1 MTLRPHRGT
10 RPDTPSGSH
19 HAPRFQLL
27 ERVVTPDGDAAK
39 ALSLGADR
47 SRPGAR
53 AHHAGWTV
61 DVPSDRR
68 QDLAHLGDLVDRRLE
83 DLPLRVVAKP
93 LDPLPVVVEER
104 ATLVEANA
112 LRVGDQIERR
122 LRGYAT
128 VEQHSARF
136 GEGADGGVVFG

>member
-1 MTLRPHRGT
+1 MTRFLCRYMEHDAPPHRGA
-10 RPDTPSGSH
+10 RPDTLSGSH

-27 ERVVTPDGDAAK
+27 EFVVPPDGDATK
-39 ALSLGADR
+39 ALALGADR

-53 AHHAGWTV
+53 AHHTGWTI
-61 DVPSDRR
+61 DIPSDRG
-68 QDLAHLGDLVDRRLE
+68 QNLPHLGDLVDCRLE
-83 DLPLRVVAKP
+83 DLSLRVVAKP

-122 LRGYAT
+122 LRGYTA
-128 VEQHSARF
+128 VEQRGAR
-136 GEGADGGVVFG
+136 